1 MEGNYNFNNGR
12 RVDFYVLEAPTDRSS
27 HLDES
32 FPFYSDSGAERSLIK
47 ESAASRF
54 SGKGMTDILVMRGVG
69 NTCIKHTPPIC
80 SSCVL
85 MIFTSKIISHVL
97 ADSYLK
103 YDVAISCGTLSLVL
117 T

>member
-1 MEGNYNFNNGR
+1 MEGNYNFNNEWP
-12 RVDFYVLEAPTDRSS
+12 VDFYVLEASTDRSS
-27 HLDES
+27 HLGES
-32 FPFYSDSGAERSLIK
+32 VPFYSDSGAERSLIK
-47 ESAASRF
+47 ESAASTF

-85 MIFTSKIISHVL
+85 MLFTLKLISHVL

-103 YDVAISCGTLSLVL
+103 YVIMTMMELDK
-117 T
+117 